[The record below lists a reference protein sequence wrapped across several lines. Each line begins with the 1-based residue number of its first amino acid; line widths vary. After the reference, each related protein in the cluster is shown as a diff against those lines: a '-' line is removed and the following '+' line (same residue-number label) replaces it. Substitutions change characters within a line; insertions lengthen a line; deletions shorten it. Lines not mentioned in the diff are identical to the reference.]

1 MNNQTR
7 ASFKRE
13 VLAFFRTNTFLI
25 VACVIIGLALFS
37 PTLIAGMGLLMD
49 ALGDV
54 YDEMGMDVSDMTALL
69 TASSSMG
76 LASAIESITGAGV
89 IVLLLLLNK
98 AAGGEQK
105 KRAMIIPKSSG
116 LRSFSYIFPKF
127 IIYPLTAFVLAVFAT
142 LASLPLSILLF
153 DFNDV
158 TFNSALIAGIVSGV
172 SVMFYVCCHLTLG
185 TATGKAG
192 MSAAVCIS
200 ASIILPTVFATVS
213 TDYMFN
219 PFSLSTLAASII
231 YIGGV
236 SGKELLDVVV
246 SMIFAIGIM
255 VILYFVALFAQNAR
269 KIDNSGSELEL

>member
-13 VLAFFRTNTFLI
+13 FLAFFRTNTFLI

-37 PTLIAGMGLLMD
+37 PSLMAGLGLLMD
-49 ALGDV
+49 AMSDI
-54 YDEMGMDVSDMTALL
+54 YDEMGMDVTDMTDLL
-69 TASSSMG
+69 TASASMG
-76 LASAIESITGAGV
+76 VASSVEIITGAGV

-116 LRSFSYIFPKF
+116 LRSFAYIFPKF
-127 IIYPLTAFVLAVFAT
+127 MIYPLIAFVLAVLAV
-142 LASLPLSILLF
+142 LASWPISLLLF
-153 DFNDV
+153 RVSDV
-158 TFNSALIAGIVSGV
+158 TFNTALIAGIISGV
-172 SVMFYVCCHLTLG
+172 SLMFYVCCHLTLG

-200 ASIILPTVFATVS
+200 ASVILPTIFATVS

-219 PFSLSTLAASII
+219 PFSLSTLAASVI
-231 YIGGV
+231 YTGGV
-236 SGKELLDVVV
+236 AGRDLLDIVV

-255 VILYFVALFAQNAR
+255 VVLYFIALFAHNAR
-269 KIDNSGSELEL
+269 KIDNAGRDIDL

>member
-1 MNNQTR
+1 MSNQTT

-13 VLAFFRTNTFLI
+13 FLAFFRTNTFTI
-25 VACVIIGLALFS
+25 IACVIIGLALFS
-37 PTLIAGMGLLMD
+37 PTLIVGMGLLMD
-49 ALGDV
+49 ALSDV
-54 YDEMGMDVSDMTALL
+54 YDEMGMDVSDMTDIL
-69 TASSSMG
+69 TEYASMG
-76 LASAIESITGAGV
+76 VASAAEGITGAGV
-89 IVLLLLLNK
+89 IVLILLLNK

-116 LRSFSYIFPKF
+116 LRSFAYIFPKF
-127 IIYPLTAFVLAVFAT
+127 IIYPVTAFILTVLAVI
-142 LASLPLSILLF
+142 ASWPLSILLF
-153 DFNDV
+153 RYGDV

-200 ASIILPTVFATVS
+200 ASIILPTIFATVS

-231 YIGGV
+231 YTGGV
-236 SGKELLDVVV
+236 SGRDLLDVVV

-269 KIDNSGSELEL
+269 KIDNTGSELEL